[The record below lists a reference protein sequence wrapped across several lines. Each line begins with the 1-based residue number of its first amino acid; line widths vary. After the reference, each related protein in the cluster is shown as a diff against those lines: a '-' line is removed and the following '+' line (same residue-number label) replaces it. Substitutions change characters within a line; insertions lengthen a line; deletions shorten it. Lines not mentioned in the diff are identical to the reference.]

1 VRSPYFRAFSAKS
14 VNNPVAR
21 HTEQPRTCLLNR
33 LHQPVSLHEFGENIL
48 QDVFC
53 VAFVP
58 YTSTNEVAQ
67 PCPLAP
73 HSLSD
78 PLVLFGS
85 HPVRAHCRLHSLL
98 QTNELA
104 KYCKDLEKRKI
115 DGMCRRRFNFNNPFQ
130 IATSL
135 FSFARVPK
143 SIKTPSESAFLR
155 HKILCLRMMHDDG

>member
-1 VRSPYFRAFSAKS
+1 VRSQHFRAFSAKP
-14 VNNPVAR
+14 VNNPVPR
-21 HTEQPRTCLLNR
+21 HTEKPRTCLLNR

-58 YTSTNEVAQ
+58 YTSANEVAQ

-104 KYCKDLEKRKI
+104 KYCKDSEKRKI
-115 DGMCRRRFNFNNPFQ
+115 DRAVRQKVQLQQPISDCNVPVLIRSSSYKSSSQRQLRGSLNVRF
-130 IATSL
+130 
-135 FSFARVPK
+135 
-143 SIKTPSESAFLR
+143 
-155 HKILCLRMMHDDG
+155 